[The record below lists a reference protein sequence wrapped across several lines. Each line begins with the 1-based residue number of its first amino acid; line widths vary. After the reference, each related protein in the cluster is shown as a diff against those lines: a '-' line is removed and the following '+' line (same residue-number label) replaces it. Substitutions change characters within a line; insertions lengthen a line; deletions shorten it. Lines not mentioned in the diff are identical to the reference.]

1 MFGHRPDGKRIKQ
14 LPPIFKIMPCVM
26 LDRADS
32 QVYFKQDIALKNL
45 DEYIDKKAKE
55 GIRLSYMNIIYAALV
70 KIIGERPSL
79 NRFAM
84 NGSLYA
90 RNQIFV
96 FSEYIEIFLSN

>member
-1 MFGHRPDGKRIKQ
+1 MKSLAHYIQEKLLINSLQEKLVIKKSNQ
-14 LPPIFKIMPCVM
+14 YN
-26 LDRADS
+26 
-32 QVYFKQDIALKNL
+32 YFPETRKELKEGSK

-55 GIRLSYMNIIYAALV
+55 GIRLSYMNSIYAALV